1 MPFPVAH
8 LRVATC
14 LHMRRRMPSSL
25 LRSFCASAWVAAA
38 CGVAALVA
46 QVAPA
51 GACSLAGNGQHYV
64 DAAFASDTVAPGAV
78 TASAEIFRHEDDG
91 DGGGC
96 GQYVA
101 SCGSYAVINLQLSA
115 TDDAAPADRLGFEI
129 TVVDGTPPRD
139 FNLPQDWVSGGEVF
153 LYYSIT
159 HRTGYDITLQ
169 IRAVDLNGNL
179 GPPTLLNV
187 KETAAEEEEPGGCST
202 VPAPSAVSMALASV
216 LFAVRRR
223 RRR

>member
-1 MPFPVAH
+1 MPFPVAY
-8 LRVATC
+8 LAVATC
-14 LHMRRRMPSSL
+14 LHMRPRMTSTL
-25 LRSFCASAWVAAA
+25 LRSSAWISATCAAA
-38 CGVAALVA
+38 ALLAHVT
-46 QVAPA
+46 PA
-51 GACSLAGNGQHYV
+51 SACSLAGNREHYV
-64 DAAFASDTVAPGAV
+64 DSAFASDTTPPGAV
-78 TASAEIFRHEDDG
+78 TATADVFRHEDDG

-96 GQYVA
+96 SQIA
-101 SCGSYAVINLQLSA
+101 SCGSYALITLQLDA
-115 TDDAAPADRLGFEI
+115 TDNAAPADRVGFEI

-139 FNLPQDWVSGGEVF
+139 FNLPQQWVGGGEVY
-153 LYYSIT
+153 LYYSIN
-159 HRTGYDITLQ
+159 HRTGYDLTLQ

-202 VPAPSAVSMALASV
+202 VPAPSAVSLALVSA

>member
-1 MPFPVAH
+1 MPCPVAY
-8 LRVATC
+8 LAVATC
-14 LHMRRRMPSSL
+14 LHMPRRMTSSL
-25 LRSFCASAWVAAA
+25 LRTSAWITATCAA
-38 CGVAALVA
+38 AALVA
-46 QVAPA
+46 HVTPA
-51 GACSLAGNGQHYV
+51 GACSLAGNSQHYI
-64 DAAFASDTVAPGAV
+64 DDAFASDTTPPGAV
-78 TASAEIFRHEDDG
+78 TATADIFRHNEND

-96 GQYVA
+96 GQHIA
-101 SCGSYAVINLQLSA
+101 SCGSYALITLQLDA
-115 TDDAAPADRLGFEI
+115 TDNAAPAERIGYEI

-139 FNLPQDWVSGGEVF
+139 FNLPQEWVGNGEVY
-153 LYYSIT
+153 LYYSIN
-159 HRTGYDITLQ
+159 HRTGYDLTLQ

-202 VPAPSAVSMALASV
+202 VPAPSAVSLAFASV